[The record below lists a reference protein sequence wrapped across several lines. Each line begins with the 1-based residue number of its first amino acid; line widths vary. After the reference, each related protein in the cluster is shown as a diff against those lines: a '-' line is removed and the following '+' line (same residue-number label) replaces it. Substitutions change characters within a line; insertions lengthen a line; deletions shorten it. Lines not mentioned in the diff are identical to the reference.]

1 MRLSQNYHEFKG
13 VNDQSTSLTEVYE
26 GNIILKSTRP
36 ALIISSTSWTEDE
49 DFSILLLSLRGK
61 NSINKKN
68 NPLNKSLRI

>member
-13 VNDQSTSLTEVYE
+13 VDDQSTSLTEVYE